1 VILANRHKSKRGIGQ
16 TDASTSMRTAPEGAE
31 HPYFIFL
38 SLLIPFVFI
47 KKFVPLRN

>member
-1 VILANRHKSKRGIGQ
+1 MKRGIGQ
-16 TDASTSMRTAPEGAE
+16 SGASTSMRTAPGGAE
-31 HPYFIFL
+31 YSYFIFL

>member
-1 VILANRHKSKRGIGQ
+1 MKRGIGL
-16 TDASTSMRTAPEGAE
+16 TGASTYMRTAPEGAE
-31 HPYFIFL
+31 YSYFIFL